1 MIWIENDLLYFRKYN
16 NDCIRID
23 MIKSYDNFFRKN
35 SHHMISS
42 QIIFKINLFSKY
54 IDIII

>member
-23 MIKSYDNFFRKN
+23 MIKSYDNFFRKEFA
-35 SHHMISS
+35 SYD
-42 QIIFKINLFSKY
+42 IFINY
-54 IDIII
+54 I